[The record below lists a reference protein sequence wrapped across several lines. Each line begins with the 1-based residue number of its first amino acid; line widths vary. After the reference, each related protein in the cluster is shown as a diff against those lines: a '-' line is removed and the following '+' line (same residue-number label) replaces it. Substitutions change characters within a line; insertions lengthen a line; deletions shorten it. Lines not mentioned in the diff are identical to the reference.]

1 MTDVILERRQTM
13 LFRWLSVLTLPAVV
27 LAFVL
32 TGIGSASQ
40 VRQLS
45 VQEVKKA
52 LDNAPSLREKGFVL
66 VDVRTVEEHDRGAI
80 PGTDLNIEF
89 REMGQRHREIGAG
102 LEDHIVVY
110 CQTGKR
116 SNIAADTL
124 NDLGYKNVYNIRG
137 SMNAWLHAGYPVIG
151 SRR

>member
-1 MTDVILERRQTM
+1 M
-13 LFRWLSVLTLPAVV
+13 LHRWLSVLTLPAVL

-45 VQEVKKA
+45 VQEVKTA
-52 LDNAPSLREKGFVL
+52 LDKAPSLREKGFVL

-124 NDLGYKNVYNIRG
+124 SELGYKNVYNIRG
-137 SMNAWLHAGYPVIG
+137 SMNAWVQAGYPVAG
-151 SRR
+151 TRR